1 MKNFHLIEGK
11 ISIDNTHIKT
21 DKNTTWNKI
30 KGMVFSIV
38 GVFYLYDRITLKLE
52 KEHSLDH
59 LIFTCVVYGILTLLV
74 LFLIY
79 FSWFKTVWSNKI
91 KIENLSKLTIS
102 LDEDSPRNIDFELKG
117 KFSTI
122 AITFR
127 QTEDDYKQFIE
138 YLKKRNSRF
147 IIRDERI

>member
-1 MKNFHLIEGK
+1 
-11 ISIDNTHIKT
+11 
-21 DKNTTWNKI
+21 
-30 KGMVFSIV
+30 MVFSIV

-52 KEHSLDH
+52 KEHSLGH

-91 KIENLSKLTIS
+91 KIEKLSKLTIS
-102 LDEDSPRNIDFELKG
+102 LDENSPRNIDFELKG

-122 AITFR
+122 DITFR